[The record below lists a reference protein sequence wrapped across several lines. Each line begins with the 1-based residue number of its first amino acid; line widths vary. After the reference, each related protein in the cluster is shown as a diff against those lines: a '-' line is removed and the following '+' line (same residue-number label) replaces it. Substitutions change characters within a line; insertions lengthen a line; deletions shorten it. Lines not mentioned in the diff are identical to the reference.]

1 MSAYL
6 AHAPR
11 WLRSAVALAAFFT
24 LSASA
29 AAQTETGRITGVVT
43 DATGGILPGVTV
55 NAKAVGTG
63 ATRTV
68 VTDSAGQYVF
78 ANLPPAQYEITTEL
92 AGFNPANSK
101 VTVTVGG
108 AFNVPLRMDV
118 AGTKENINVVAEVP
132 RINTTNGEV
141 STTITETQI
150 RELPTITRNVYDLV
164 AVAGNVS
171 GGKVADGEE
180 WTTTTRGTGYN
191 INGQR
196 ASSTNILLDGSANNN
211 EFDTT
216 VGQNIPLDS
225 VQEFSV
231 VTSNFSAQYGRATGG
246 VVNVLTKS
254 GTNNFRGTGYE
265 FYRSDG
271 LSTNTFDNK
280 ANEIEKG
287 EFTRHQLGFSIGGP
301 IKRDKMHFFSNLE
314 YIRVRSAD
322 TVISWV
328 PTPQFIAASN
338 SATQAFFSAYGG
350 SVSPSS
356 TVLTR
361 GEVSSIINATGTGA
375 FQSLPA
381 GMPIFARVEKS
392 LPLDAGG
399 GDPQDDYQWV
409 TRVDF
414 TLGNSGQLYVRY
426 ALQDQQ
432 AEAGTN
438 SRSPYEGFDTGYLNK
453 NHNILASYTRVFGS
467 TFTTQSKVTWNRL
480 LGDQPL
486 NGDYQPT
493 LYMNPTTPVT
503 LQGYR
508 VTFPGYLPW
517 SPGNAIPFGGPQ
529 KLLQLYQD
537 QTWIRGKHDFRFGGS
552 YVNIADDR
560 TFGAYGNAVEA
571 LNSTSAALPSLD
583 NFVLGRLAQ
592 FQTAINPEGFP
603 GGTYTTPVSLPSFTS
618 FNRYNEFALYANDNW
633 SVGNRVTVNLG
644 VRYEYYGP
652 QTKSEPKY
660 DSNFYY
666 GDPNASVNHGSP
678 ADIVRAI
685 ASGSVMPTNES
696 PIGALWKSDWNNWA
710 PRLGFAWD
718 VMGDGRTSVRGGYG
732 MSYERNFGNVTYN
745 VLFNPP
751 KYLVASI
758 GAADVGGNLPIFVD
772 NAGPFGG
779 VAGVTKTIPAGSL
792 RHVDQNIE
800 TAYAHFYGASLQ
812 KQIGQA
818 LTGSVEYTGSSGR
831 KLYDLADP
839 NKVGAALVYLGTGT
853 ATTRPN
859 AQYNCIGCAFNTRG
873 NRGRSQYH
881 GVTVGLDVR
890 QLADTGIQMSA
901 KYTISSAHDNLS
913 TTFSDDGNNNFNLG
927 YLDAFDPMLD
937 WGYAQFDVRHRLALS
952 GVWVLPFGRGASG
965 VTKALVSDWQL
976 NWIYTAR
983 TGYPFTLWDCTNG
996 LRLCM
1001 RAENPDGVD
1010 LKATSGTSTD
1020 NPNEFSLL
1028 DLTPLVAHA
1037 GGYVHPLTGNSDF
1050 GPYPADMT
1058 ERDAVR
1064 GPGYW
1069 NVDFGLSKRVRF
1081 GTRAVQFRIEAYNLF
1096 NHANLFPNTG
1106 TADVS
1111 SFTEITG
1118 LKQGNR
1124 RVQLGAKFE
1133 F

>member
-6 AHAPR
+6 ARAPR
-11 WLRSAVALAAFFT
+11 GLRVVAAVAVFLALAAG
-24 LSASA
+24 A

-55 NAKAVGTG
+55 TAKAVGTG
-63 ATRTV
+63 ATRELT
-68 VTDSAGQYVF
+68 TDTAGQYVF
-78 ANLPPAQYEITTEL
+78 ANLPPGAYELSANL
-92 AGFNPANSK
+92 AGFNPGNAK

-108 AFNVPLRMDV
+108 AFNVDLKMDV
-118 AGTKENINVVAEVP
+118 AGTKEQVNVVAEIP
-132 RINTTNGEV
+132 RINVTNSEV
-141 STTITETQI
+141 ATTITEAQI

-171 GGKVADGEE
+171 GGNVADGEE
-180 WTTTTRGTGYN
+180 WTATTRGTGYN

-216 VGQNIPLDS
+216 VGQNVPLDS

-246 VVNVLTKS
+246 IVNVLTKS
-254 GTNNFRGTGYE
+254 GTNSFRGTAYD
-265 FYRSDG
+265 FYRTDK
-271 LSTNTFDNK
+271 LATNTFDNK

-287 EFTRHQLGFSIGGP
+287 EFTRHQVGFSIGGP
-301 IKRDKMHFFSNLE
+301 IRRDRMHFFSNLE

-322 TVISWV
+322 TLISWV
-328 PTPQFIAASN
+328 PTPEFIAASAP
-338 SATQAFFSAYGG
+338 ATRNFFSQYGSG
-350 SVSPSS
+350 ATVNGP
-356 TVLTR
+356 VLTR
-361 GEVSSIINATGTGA
+361 GDVSGLLNASGTGA

-381 GMPIFARVEKS
+381 GLPVFGRVEKS
-392 LPLDAGG
+392 LPIDAGG
-399 GDPQDDYQWV
+399 GDPQDDYQLV
-409 TRVDF
+409 SRVDF
-414 TLGNSGQLYVRY
+414 TLNNSTQMYVRY
-426 ALQDQQ
+426 AWQNQE
-432 AEAGTN
+432 AEPGTN
-438 SRSPYEGFDTGYLNK
+438 SASPYAGFDTGYLAK
-453 NHNILASYTRVFGS
+453 NHNILASLTKVFGS
-467 TFTTQSKVTWNRL
+467 TFTSQTKLTWNRL

-503 LQGYR
+503 LLGYDIA
-508 VTFPGYLPW
+508 FPGYLPW

-529 KLLQLYQD
+529 KLLQFYQD
-537 QTWIRGKHDFRFGGS
+537 QTWIRGKHDIRFGGS

-560 TFGAYGNAVEA
+560 TFGAYANAVQA
-571 LNSTSAALPSLD
+571 LNTTSAALPSLD
-583 NFVLGRLAQ
+583 NFVLGQLAR
-592 FQTAINPEGFP
+592 FQTAINPQGYP
-603 GGTYTTPVSLPSFTS
+603 GGTYVTPVGLPSFTS

-633 SVGNRVTVNLG
+633 SLGSRVTLNLG

-652 QTKSEPKY
+652 QRKTEPKN
-660 DSNFYY
+660 DSNFYF
-666 GDPNASVNHGSP
+666 GDPNVSVSSSSP
-678 ADIVRAI
+678 ADIVRGI
-685 ASGSVMPTNES
+685 ATGVVLPTNES
-696 PIGALWKSDWNNWA
+696 PIDGLWKSDWNNWA
-710 PRLGFAWD
+710 PRVGFAWD
-718 VMGDGRTSVRGGYG
+718 LTGDGRTSLRGGYG
-732 MSYERNFGNVTYN
+732 IGYERNFGNVTYN

-751 KYLVASI
+751 EYLVASI
-758 GAADVGGNLPIFVD
+758 DAPTDVPSIPIASDNL
-772 NAGPFGG
+772 GPFGG
-779 VAGVTKTIPAGSL
+779 VAGVVKPIPAGSL

-800 TAYAHFYGASLQ
+800 TAYAHFYGLSMQ
-812 KQIGQA
+812 KQLGQA
-818 LTGSVEYTGSSGR
+818 LTGSIEYTGSSGR

-839 NKVGAALVYLGTGT
+839 NKRGAALVYTGTGT
-853 ATTRPN
+853 AASRPN
-859 AQYNCIGCAFNTRG
+859 PNFGAFNTRG
-873 NRGRSQYH
+873 NRGQSQYH
-881 GVTVGLDVR
+881 GVTFGIDLRELAGTGL
-890 QLADTGIQMSA
+890 QLSA
-901 KYTISSAHDNLS
+901 KYTLSSTHDNLS

-927 YLDAFDPMLD
+927 YTDAFDPMLD

-952 GVWVLPFGRGASG
+952 GVWVLPFARDASG
-965 VTKALVSDWQL
+965 FVKALASDWQL
-976 NWIYTAR
+976 NWIVTAR

-996 LRLCM
+996 LGLCM
-1001 RAENPDGVD
+1001 RAQNPDGVG
-1010 LKATSGTSTD
+1010 LNATNGASTG

-1037 GGYVHPLTGNSDF
+1037 GGYVNPITGNSDF

-1081 GTRAVQFRIEAYNLF
+1081 GTRAVQLRLEAYNLF
-1096 NHANLFPNTG
+1096 NHANLFANTN

-1118 LKQGNR
+1118 FRQGNR
-1124 RVQLGAKFE
+1124 RLQLGAKFE

>member
-6 AHAPR
+6 ALAPR
-11 WLRSAVALAAFFT
+11 WVRAAVALAVF
-24 LSASA
+24 LSLAAPA

-78 ANLPPAQYEITTEL
+78 ANLPPAQYELSTEL
-92 AGFNPANSK
+92 AGFNSANAK
-101 VTVTVGG
+101 VTVSVGG
-108 AFNVPLRMDV
+108 AFNVDLKMDV

-132 RINTTNGEV
+132 RVNTTNAEV
-141 STTITETQI
+141 ATTITEAQI

-216 VGQNIPLDS
+216 VGQNVPLDS

-246 VVNVLTKS
+246 IVNVLTKS
-254 GTNNFRGTGYE
+254 GTNSFRGTGYD
-265 FYRSDG
+265 FYRSDK
-271 LSTNTFDNK
+271 LATNTFDNK
-280 ANEIEKG
+280 ANDIEKG
-287 EFTRHQLGFSIGGP
+287 EFKRHQMGFSIGGP
-301 IKRDKMHFFSNLE
+301 IRRDKMHFFSNLE

-322 TVISWV
+322 TLISWI
-328 PTPQFIAASN
+328 PTPQFIAAS
-338 SATQAFFSAYGG
+338 AQPTRDFFAAYGG
-350 SVSPSS
+350 NVSPSG

-361 GEVSSIINATGTGA
+361 GDVSAILGTGTGA
-375 FQSLPA
+375 FSQLPA
-381 GMPIFARVEKS
+381 GTPVFARVEKS
-392 LPLDAGG
+392 LPIDAGG
-399 GDPQDDYQWV
+399 GDPQNDYQWV
-409 TRVDF
+409 SRVDI
-414 TLGNSGQLYVRY
+414 TLNNSTQMYVRY
-426 ALQDQQ
+426 AMQDQQ
-432 AEAGTN
+432 AEVGTN
-438 SRSPYEGFDTGYLNK
+438 SASPYGGFDTGYLNK
-453 NHNILASYTRVFGS
+453 NHNILASLTRVYGS
-467 TFTTQSKVTWNRL
+467 SFTTQTKVTWNRL

-486 NGDYQPT
+486 NGEYQPT
-493 LYMNPTTPVT
+493 LYMNPGTPVS
-503 LQGYR
+503 LQGYNIA
-508 VTFPGYLPW
+508 FPGYLPFN
-517 SPGNAIPFGGPQ
+517 PGNAIPFGGPQ

-537 QTWIRGKHDFRFGGS
+537 QTWIRGKHDVRFGGN
-552 YVNIADDR
+552 YVHIADDR
-560 TFGAYGNAVEA
+560 TFGAYANAVEA
-571 LNSTSAALPSLD
+571 LNLTAAALPALD
-583 NFVLGRLAQ
+583 NFVLGRLAR
-592 FQTAINPEGFP
+592 FQTAINPEGYP

-633 SVGNRVTVNLG
+633 SVGNRLTLNLG

-652 QTKSEPKY
+652 QKKTDPKS

-666 GDPNASVNHGSP
+666 GDPNVSVSTSSP
-678 ADIVRAI
+678 ADIVRGI
-685 ASGSVMPTNES
+685 ATGAPLPTSES

-718 VMGDGRTSVRGGYG
+718 VSGDGRTSVRGGYG
-732 MSYERNFGNVTYN
+732 MGFERNFGNVTYN

-758 GAADVGGNLPIFVD
+758 DAGVDVTTMPIFTD

-779 VAGVTKTIPAGSL
+779 VAGVRKTIPGGSL

-800 TAYAHFYGASLQ
+800 TAYAHFYGLSLQ
-812 KQIGQA
+812 KQIGSA
-818 LTGSVEYTGSSGR
+818 ITGSVEYTGSSGR
-831 KLYDLADP
+831 KLYDLSDP
-839 NKVGAALVYLGTGT
+839 NKPGAALIYTGTGT
-853 ATTRPN
+853 TTSRPN
-859 AQYNCIGCAFNTRG
+859 PRFTAFNTRG

-881 GVTVGLDVR
+881 GVTFGLDLR
-890 QLADTGIQMSA
+890 QLAQTGLQMSA
-901 KYTISSAHDNLS
+901 KYTVSSTHDNLS
-913 TTFSDDGNNNFNLG
+913 TTFSDDGQNNFNLG

-937 WGYAQFDVRHRLALS
+937 WGYAQFDARHRLALS

-965 VTKALVSDWQL
+965 ATKALVSDWQL
-976 NWIYTAR
+976 NWIFTAR

-996 LRLCM
+996 FFYCM
-1001 RAENPDGVD
+1001 RAENPDGID
-1010 LKATSGTSTD
+1010 LKALDGASTG

-1028 DLTPLVAHA
+1028 DLTPLLPHA
-1037 GGYVHPLTGNSDF
+1037 GGYANAITGTSDF

-1069 NVDFGLSKRVRF
+1069 NVDFGLSKRIRF
-1081 GTRAVQFRIEAYNLF
+1081 GTRAVQLRVEAYNLF
-1096 NHANLFPNTG
+1096 NHANLFPNTN
-1106 TADVS
+1106 TADLA

-1118 LKQGNR
+1118 SRAGNR

>member
-1 MSAYL
+1 
-6 AHAPR
+6 
-11 WLRSAVALAAFFT
+11 
-24 LSASA
+24 
-29 AAQTETGRITGVVT
+29 
-43 DATGGILPGVTV
+43 
-55 NAKAVGTG
+55 
-63 ATRTV
+63 
-68 VTDSAGQYVF
+68 
-78 ANLPPAQYEITTEL
+78 
-92 AGFNPANSK
+92 
-101 VTVTVGG
+101 
-108 AFNVPLRMDV
+108 
-118 AGTKENINVVAEVP
+118 
-132 RINTTNGEV
+132 
-141 STTITETQI
+141 
-150 RELPTITRNVYDLV
+150 
-164 AVAGNVS
+164 
-171 GGKVADGEE
+171 
-180 WTTTTRGTGYN
+180 
-191 INGQR
+191 
-196 ASSTNILLDGSANNN
+196 
-211 EFDTT
+211 
-216 VGQNIPLDS
+216 
-225 VQEFSV
+225 
-231 VTSNFSAQYGRATGG
+231 
-246 VVNVLTKS
+246 
-254 GTNNFRGTGYE
+254 
-265 FYRSDG
+265 
-271 LSTNTFDNK
+271 
-280 ANEIEKG
+280 
-287 EFTRHQLGFSIGGP
+287 
-301 IKRDKMHFFSNLE
+301 
-314 YIRVRSAD
+314 
-322 TVISWV
+322 
-328 PTPQFIAASN
+328 
-338 SATQAFFSAYGG
+338 
-350 SVSPSS
+350 
-356 TVLTR
+356 
-361 GEVSSIINATGTGA
+361 
-375 FQSLPA
+375 
-381 GMPIFARVEKS
+381 
-392 LPLDAGG
+392 
-399 GDPQDDYQWV
+399 
-409 TRVDF
+409 
-414 TLGNSGQLYVRY
+414 
-426 ALQDQQ
+426 
-432 AEAGTN
+432 
-438 SRSPYEGFDTGYLNK
+438 
-453 NHNILASYTRVFGS
+453 
-467 TFTTQSKVTWNRL
+467 
-480 LGDQPL
+480 
-486 NGDYQPT
+486 
-493 LYMNPTTPVT
+493 
-503 LQGYR
+503 
-508 VTFPGYLPW
+508 
-517 SPGNAIPFGGPQ
+517 
-529 KLLQLYQD
+529 
-537 QTWIRGKHDFRFGGS
+537 
-552 YVNIADDR
+552 
-560 TFGAYGNAVEA
+560 
-571 LNSTSAALPSLD
+571 
-583 NFVLGRLAQ
+583 
-592 FQTAINPEGFP
+592 
-603 GGTYTTPVSLPSFTS
+603 
-618 FNRYNEFALYANDNW
+618 
-633 SVGNRVTVNLG
+633 VTVNLG